1 MSHGKQFTLYTHV
14 RGPNGWK
21 VAFALEELGLSYEP
35 IYLVFE
41 KGEHKAPEYT
51 KYNPNGRIPA
61 LIDHHNGDFVIWES
75 GAILLYLVDRYD
87 KEKRLTVADEK
98 ERYSLIQ
105 WLFFQ
110 ASGQGPYF
118 GQAVWFLRLH
128 PEKVPSAVERY
139 QKETVRV
146 LSVLDGV
153 LAKSPSGYL
162 VGGKLTVADLS
173 FVPWNRGA
181 LSLILNVGEGIGPV
195 DVEKE
200 YPAFH
205 AWHQKLVELPTVKR
219 LLELSNKLSSQ

>member
-14 RGPNGWK
+14 TGANGWK
-21 VAFALEELGLSYEP
+21 VAFVLEELGLSYESV
-35 IYLVFE
+35 YLVFD

-75 GAILLYLVDRYD
+75 CAILLYLVERYD
-87 KEKRLTVADEK
+87 KEKRLTVTDEK
-98 ERYSLIQ
+98 DRYSLIQ

-118 GQAVWFLRLH
+118 GQAFWFLRLH

-139 QKETVRV
+139 QKEILRV
-146 LSVLDGV
+146 FSVLDGV

-173 FVPWNRGA
+173 FLPWNRGA
-181 LSLILNVGEGIGPV
+181 LAVILNVGEGIGPV

-200 YPAFH
+200 YPAFY
-205 AWHQKLVELPTVKR
+205 AWHQKLVELPAVKR
-219 LLELSNKLSSQ
+219 LLELSNKLLSQ